1 MHWVWTRLSKL
12 LRRTRDR
19 LNFKRP
25 GQNKRITIAQT
36 QLGRR
41 FSWVS
46 SCFTVS
52 QVRCSCATK
61 ATIVRSWPDGRNIV
75 SKHIK
80 SYQIITRILSLY
92 VSVVLEIGWKLS
104 KKHSCG
110 NVVAWGESS
119 SPSALTIVAVPPGAQ
134 CRQYKYSL
142 ILILKSETYK
152 KI

>member
-1 MHWVWTRLSKL
+1 MNNAYHNSVVHWVWTRLSKL

-19 LNFKRP
+19 LNCKRP

-75 SKHIK
+75 SNHIK
-80 SYQIITRILSLY
+80 SYQIITRIFSLS
-92 VSVVLEIGWKLS
+92 VSVVLEIGWTLS
-104 KKHSCG
+104 KKTEVRKRRCLRWI
-110 NVVAWGESS
+110 VVALCSDHRS
-119 SPSALTIVAVPPGAQ
+119 SPAWRAVPTVQ
-134 CRQYKYSL
+134 V
-142 ILILKSETYK
+142 
-152 KI
+152 